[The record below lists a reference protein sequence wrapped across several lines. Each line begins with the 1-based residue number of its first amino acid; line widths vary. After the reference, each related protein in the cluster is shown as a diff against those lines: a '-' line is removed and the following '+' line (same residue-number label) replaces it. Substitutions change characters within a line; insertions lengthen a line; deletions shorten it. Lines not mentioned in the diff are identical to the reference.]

1 MCNYMIIYNWVNKMK
16 KYYDNQIFID
26 YNLEENENNR
36 RKLVRV
42 NVNLPEDIVN
52 FVRDFSSENGLTYS
66 NGYTYLLSY
75 ARQQLEIYK
84 SMPTMINNLSEI
96 LKKVDLTNNSDSN
109 S

>member
-1 MCNYMIIYNWVNKMK
+1 MK
-16 KYYDNQIFID
+16 KYDNQIFID
-26 YNLEENENNR
+26 YSLEENENNR

-42 NVNLPEDIVN
+42 NVNLPEEIVN

-75 ARQQLEIYK
+75 ARQQQELYK
-84 SMPTMINNLSEI
+84 SMPKMINNLSEI
-96 LKKVDLTNNSDSN
+96 LKKVDLTNDSDLS